1 MQSRRSQSS
10 SIRQEK
16 PYAVHSAAS
25 PSAIFNLVVNVD
37 HYEAA
42 QVELKAKWKWGA
54 EEARREIEASAIL
67 ASSMYTAGRSD
78 AVQWQL
84 PLLL

>member
-1 MQSRRSQSS
+1 MKSRHSQAAC
-10 SIRQEK
+10 IRQEK

-25 PSAIFNLVVNVD
+25 PSAIFKLVGNVD

-42 QVELKAKWKWGA
+42 QVELKAMWELGA

-78 AVQWQL
+78 AVRV
-84 PLLL
+84 